1 MLPRLGSTPQGSSL
15 GTNEEIR
22 LAPEQNRELLD
33 LTAVH
38 RFYVRLIEASL
49 GHEVPMP
56 EEITAAA
63 AGGRAASGSTEL
75 LKRWLALLDMSI
87 TPPMVRDALREATTM
102 ETAEALLRYLI
113 RKQSLR
119 ENDRDKTD
127 FVATS
132 LCRKLAGAPGTGDVA
147 RRFEKALEQVLAGLQ
162 IPDPPSEHRRLINEF
177 EFLQQEVEE
186 FRHFDELMDSGVMQ
200 RVRDVKTSLQQSFYH
215 PYALSTIAAYNLF
228 FGERFDTLFRE
239 ATQQIKA
246 FAAKV
251 QEQGA
256 SSLSR
261 VTDEVTVKH
270 LEDLQE
276 HQALKLEYGQ
286 AKEEFRKVSRYKKA
300 VDSRSPTKFAGGAQ
314 PLTSPSTVRAAAQAA
329 ESAAE
334 TFIATKVSTRIEEAK
349 VASMAET
356 ICNFVKGT
364 DSKGS
369 LAVPLP
375 HGSVL
380 LSATEVDAC
389 RADYRHEKSFRAD
402 FANAII
408 NMMAVY
414 ARMAAELK
422 DYREKKSSS
431 QYLWKPHADSLAFLL
446 TAANKALQD
455 SASILQM
462 ARDRGLNDKAA
473 ALQGSLEKLRNQ
485 VEQVATALQA

>member
-1 MLPRLGSTPQGSSL
+1 MAIDT
-15 GTNEEIR
+15 
-22 LAPEQNRELLD
+22 NRELLD

-38 RFYVRLIEASL
+38 RFYVRLIESAL

-56 EEITAAA
+56 EEVAS
-63 AGGRAASGSTEL
+63 AASGARSGGGSTEL
-75 LKRWLALLDMSI
+75 FKRWLALLDMAI
-87 TPPMVRDALREATTM
+87 MPPMVRDALREGTAT
-102 ETAEALLRYLI
+102 ETAEALLRYLV

-119 ENDRDKTD
+119 DNDRDKTD

-132 LCRKLAGAPGTGDVA
+132 LCRKVVGTQTSGDVS
-147 RRFEKALEQVLAGLQ
+147 RRFEKSLEVIMSGLQ
-162 IPDPPSEHRRLINEF
+162 IPDPPVEHRRLINEF

-200 RVRDVKTSLQQSFYH
+200 RVRDVKQSLQQSFYH

-239 ATQQIKA
+239 ATQALKA

-261 VTDEVTVKH
+261 VNDEVTVKH
-270 LEDLQE
+270 LEDVQE
-276 HQALKLEYGQ
+276 KDALNLEYGQ
-286 AKEEFRKVSRYKKA
+286 AKEEFRKISRYKKA
-300 VDSRSPTKFAGGAQ
+300 VDSRSAGKFAGAAAQ
-314 PLTSPSTVRAAAQAA
+314 APLTSPTTVRAAAQAA

-364 DSKGS
+364 DNKGS
-369 LAVPLP
+369 IAVPLP

-380 LSATEVDAC
+380 LSPPEVDAC

-402 FANAII
+402 YANAVIS
-408 NMMAVY
+408 MVAVY

-422 DYREKKSSS
+422 DYREKKSAS
-431 QYLWKPHADSLAFLL
+431 QYLWKPHADALAFLL
-446 TAANKALQD
+446 TAANKSLQD
-455 SASILQM
+455 AAGLLQM
-462 ARDRGLNDKAA
+462 ARDRGLNDKATNM
-473 ALQGSLEKLRNQ
+473 QGSVEKLRNQ
-485 VEQVATALQA
+485 IEQVATALQN